1 MAPKSKPP
9 LHPTGLVGLK
19 RIDPQLARVGSQF
32 WQLIWKREAA
42 TLDQKYHYLV
52 ALGVGVGAGRLR
64 QATREL
70 IKAYAAGVTVEQ
82 LDEVFSLLV
91 WMQGIPTFS
100 SEIAPSSLFAA
111 YQLIKGLEKEGL
123 PREEVIKRLLEKYG
137 ESNPEVAIRL
147 GSE

>member
-1 MAPKSKPP
+1 M
-9 LHPTGLVGLK
+9 
-19 RIDPQLARVGSQF
+19 
-32 WQLIWKREAA
+32 
-42 TLDQKYHYLV
+42 

>member
-1 MAPKSKPP
+1 MTGKSKPP

-19 RIDPQLARVGSQF
+19 RIDSELARVGSQF
-32 WQLIWKREAA
+32 WQLVWKRETEA
-42 TLDQKYHYLV
+42 LDQKYHYLV

-70 IKAYAAGVTVEQ
+70 VKAYGTGVTVEQ

-100 SEIAPSSLFAA
+100 SEIGPSSLFAA
-111 YQLIKGLEKEGL
+111 YQLVKGLEKEGV
-123 PREEVIKRLLEKYG
+123 PREEIIKRLVEKYG
-137 ESNPEVAIRL
+137 ESNPEVATL
-147 GSE
+147 PGAD